1 MLNARAI
8 YRLLIDDEQPVQPP
22 DDPRQMALDFNA
34 DELVDPKAEIMRYAE
49 TPFRI
54 PGDGPTT
61 TYQHFLNKFDPDRR
75 YRKWDGQEG
84 TRFLRLKGR
93 NTYLIDYGDRIAVR
107 YHQTDVVTAYRDG
120 KVVVDAGGWHPQ
132 GDKVNYGWR
141 APAGTTTR
149 DRIGYMAGTAGG
161 WDIYQKSYVWYWY
174 NRGTRTGNW
183 EDTVRYPYTDGDT
196 IYPDGSLQLQAEPED
211 VRRRRKRT

>member
-8 YRLLIDDEQPVQPP
+8 YRLLIDDEQPVPPP
-22 DDPRQMALDFNA
+22 DDPRQMALDFNP

-61 TYQHFLNKFDPDRR
+61 TYQRFQNKL
-75 YRKWDGQEG
+75 EG
-84 TRFLRLKGR
+84 TRVREGQRRKKIQN
-93 NTYLIDYGDRIAVR
+93 NTYLIDYGNRIAVR
-107 YHQTDVVTAYRDG
+107 YHQTDVVTAYPDG

-132 GDKVNYGWR
+132 GDKANYGHR
-141 APAGTTTR
+141 APAGNTTR
-149 DRIGYMAGTAGG
+149 DRIGRMAGTAGG
-161 WDIYQKSYVWYWY
+161 WDIYQKNYVWYWY
-174 NRGTRTGNW
+174 NRSNRRGNW

-211 VRRRRKRT
+211 MRRRRKRI

>member
-1 MLNARAI
+1 
-8 YRLLIDDEQPVQPP
+8 
-22 DDPRQMALDFNA
+22 MALDFNP
-34 DELVDPKAEIMRYAE
+34 DDLVDPKAEIMRYAE

-61 TYQHFLNKFDPDRR
+61 TYQRFQNKLADTRVREGQRR
-75 YRKWDGQEG
+75 KKIQN
-84 TRFLRLKGR
+84 
-93 NTYLIDYGDRIAVR
+93 NTYLIDYGNRIAVR
-107 YHQTDVVTAYRDG
+107 YHQTDVVTAYPDG

-132 GDKVNYGWR
+132 GNKVNYGWR

-149 DRIGYMAGTAGG
+149 DRIGHMAGSAGG
-161 WDIYQKSYVWYWY
+161 WDIYQKNYVWYWY
-174 NRGTRTGNW
+174 NRGTGTGNW
-183 EDTVRYPYTDGDT
+183 QDAVRYPYTDGDT